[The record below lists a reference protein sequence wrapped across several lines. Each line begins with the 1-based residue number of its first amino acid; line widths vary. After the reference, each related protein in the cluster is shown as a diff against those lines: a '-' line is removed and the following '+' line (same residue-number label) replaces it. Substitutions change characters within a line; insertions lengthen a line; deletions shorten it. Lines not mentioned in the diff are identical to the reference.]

1 VNRGPAG
8 VNLAAFDRVL
18 FALGFQLDALDLP
31 PVDAPAAI
39 VALAAKRW
47 TAKQG
52 KDFAGADALR
62 QELTAAGWN
71 MKDAK
76 DGYSLEPL
84 KK

>member
-1 VNRGPAG
+1 
-8 VNLAAFDRVL
+8 VL

-31 PVDAPAAI
+31 LGDVPVAI

-47 TAKQG
+47 TAKQS

-62 QELTAAGWN
+62 QELTAAGWS